1 MFKVVL
7 WDYTGESAN
16 WAKTFLKSNVEII
29 RTLRPNDA
37 DQAEVIMRGDWNFVL
52 IFEKGE
58 REIFNEIFKT
68 MQTMKFSTDNIVFAN
83 DFDSWLNNPA
93 AVYALLKPETCDNLY
108 RHWNF
113 FNHRRWHHYIAASA
127 EGLNYVGT
135 AADNFV
141 LRSMYLTG
149 ENHTAYELKV
159 FRALS
164 KKYYDI
170 DSTGEGIFLELGA
183 NVGTAGIY
191 FCKKLAPNL
200 KYLAFEPDAE
210 NFKLLHVNIILNDL
224 DNRATA
230 VNFGLGEVFEEQQ
243 MYMNLANPGGNGM
256 FNKWLP
262 DERNFPT
269 ETINIIPLD
278 AFFAE
283 NKIAAQA
290 IKYIWIDTEGYEA
303 QVLLGAKNI
312 LSQNPAPI
320 FMEFNPMAWNK
331 TGYFERFIDLLK
343 TVGYTHFIW
352 VLEMLQSKEEKV
364 YPIDKLWDW
373 KNSDN
378 WIGSLGDIFLIK
390 GGAVN

>member
-16 WAKTFLKSNVEII
+16 WAKVFLKSGVEII

-52 IFEKGE
+52 IFEQGE

-68 MQTMKFSTDNIVFAN
+68 MQAMKVSTDNIVFVK
-83 DFDSWLNNPA
+83 DFNSWLNNPA
-93 AVYALLKPETCDNLY
+93 AVYALLKPETCDELY

-113 FNHRRWHHYIAASA
+113 FNHRRWHHYISASA
-127 EGLNYVGT
+127 EGLNYLAT

-141 LRSMYLTG
+141 IRSMYMTG
-149 ENHTAYELKV
+149 ENHTAHELKV

-164 KKYYDI
+164 KKYYGI

-210 NFKLLHVNIILNDL
+210 NFKLLHVNVILNDL
-224 DNRATA
+224 DDRATV

-243 MYMNLANPGGNGM
+243 MYMNLTNPGGNGM

-283 NKIAAQA
+283 NKIAAQDV
-290 IKYIWIDTEGYEA
+290 KYIWIDTEGYEA
-303 QVLLGAKNI
+303 QVLLGAKN
-312 LSQNPAPI
+312 LLKENPAPI

-352 VLEMLQSKEEKV
+352 VLEMLQRNQEKV
-364 YPIDKLWDW
+364 YPIDKLWEW

-390 GGAVN
+390 AN

>member
-7 WDYTGESAN
+7 WDYTGESEN
-16 WAKTFLKSNVEII
+16 WAKNLLKSGVEIM

-52 IFEKGE
+52 IFENGE
-58 REIFNEIFKT
+58 REIFDEIFKT
-68 MQTMKFSTDNIVFAN
+68 MQAMNFSTNNIVFAK
-83 DFDSWLNNPA
+83 DFNSWLNNPA
-93 AVYALLKPETCDNLY
+93 AVYALLKTEACDDLY

-113 FNHRRWHHYIAASA
+113 LNHRRWHHYIAASA

-141 LRSMYLTG
+141 LRSMYHTG

-164 KKYYDI
+164 KKYYGI

-224 DNRATA
+224 EDRATA

-283 NKIAAQA
+283 NKIAAQDV
-290 IKYIWIDTEGYEA
+290 KYIWIDTEGYEA

-331 TGYFERFIDLLK
+331 TGYFERFVDLLK

-352 VLEMLQSKEEKV
+352 VLEMLQRKEEKV

>member
-7 WDYTGESAN
+7 WDYTGESEN
-16 WAKTFLKSNVEII
+16 WAKNLLKSGVEII

-68 MQTMKFSTDNIVFAN
+68 MQAMKFSTDNIVFAK
-83 DFDSWLNNPA
+83 DFNSWLNNPA
-93 AVYALLKPETCDNLY
+93 AVYALLKPEACDNLY

-113 FNHRRWHHYIAASA
+113 LNHRRWHHYIAASA

-159 FRALS
+159 FRALA
-164 KKYYDI
+164 KKYYGI

-283 NKIAAQA
+283 NKIAAQDV
-290 IKYIWIDTEGYEA
+290 KYIWIDTEGYEA

-352 VLEMLQSKEEKV
+352 VLEMIQRKEEKV

>member
-16 WAKTFLKSNVEII
+16 WSKVFLKSGVEII

-52 IFEKGE
+52 IFEQGE

-68 MQTMKFSTDNIVFAN
+68 MQTMKFSTDNIIFAK
-83 DFDSWLNNPA
+83 DFNSWLNNPA
-93 AVYALLKPETCDNLY
+93 AVYALLKPETCDELY

-113 FNHRRWHHYIAASA
+113 FNHRRWHHYISASA

-141 LRSMYLTG
+141 LRSMYMTG

-159 FRALS
+159 FQSLA
-164 KKYYDI
+164 KKYYNVN
-170 DSTGEGIFLELGA
+170 DSTGYFLELGA

-210 NFKLLHVNIILNDL
+210 NFKLLHVNVILNDL
-224 DNRATA
+224 DDRATV

-243 MYMNLANPGGNGM
+243 MYMNLTNPGGNGM

-278 AFFAE
+278 AFFTE
-283 NKIAAQA
+283 NKIAAQDV
-290 IKYIWIDTEGYEA
+290 KYIWIDTEGYEA
-303 QVLLGAKNI
+303 QVLLGAKNLI
-312 LSQNPAPI
+312 SENPAPI
-320 FMEFNPMAWNK
+320 FMECNLRAWDES
-331 TGYFERFIDLLK
+331 GLFEEMMTLLEAQ
-343 TVGYTHFIW
+343 YTHF
-352 VLEMLQSKEEKV
+352 VLFKGGNATENRNETML
-364 YPIDKLWDW
+364 PIEILRTLERPNDQL
-373 KNSDN
+373 
-378 WIGSLGDIFLIK
+378 GQLGDIFLIK
-390 GGAVN
+390 RGAID

>member
-7 WDYTGESAN
+7 WDYTGESEN
-16 WAKTFLKSNVEII
+16 WAKNLLKSGVEIM

-52 IFEKGE
+52 IFENGE
-58 REIFNEIFKT
+58 REIFDEIFKT
-68 MQTMKFSTDNIVFAN
+68 MQAMNFSTNNIVFAK
-83 DFDSWLNNPA
+83 DFNSWLNNPA
-93 AVYALLKPETCDNLY
+93 AVYALLKTEACDDLY
-108 RHWNF
+108 RYWNF
-113 FNHRRWHHYIAASA
+113 LNHRRWHHYIAASA

-141 LRSMYLTG
+141 LRSMYHTG

-164 KKYYDI
+164 KKYYGI

-224 DNRATA
+224 EDRATA

-283 NKIAAQA
+283 NKIAAQDV
-290 IKYIWIDTEGYEA
+290 KYIWIDTEGYEA
-303 QVLLGAKNI
+303 QVLLGAKN
-312 LSQNPAPI
+312 LLRENPAPI

-331 TGYFERFIDLLK
+331 TGYFERFVDLLK

-352 VLEMLQSKEEKV
+352 VLEMLQRKEEKV